1 MADQARTFTMSVVRW
16 ALVTRVASLL
26 LVMLIPT
33 ERWSEPAVVVA
44 AAILCGWS
52 LVWLAPR
59 GGTLRVV
66 QRHPLIA
73 VGDVLMALVVTVLAG
88 VNSPLVFA
96 TLSTALVVGVLF
108 RPPVAVLLTII
119 LVSGYLLVAL
129 TQTDGEA
136 FFVHT
141 FVVPATYAV
150 LAMLGNVTRHLH
162 EQVMVEQARLAA
174 SYAAAAASAER
185 ARLARDMHD
194 SVAKSLHGVALAAAA
209 LPRWIDQDQ
218 QSAIRQASVI
228 QKAAQQASI
237 EARDLLKSL
246 RTLDDGPVIERLTEQ
261 VSAFET
267 ATGIDT
273 QLQVKDLA
281 DLDPDV
287 TSEVLAIV
295 GEALENINRHA
306 GARTAHVSLEANAE
320 SVQLEVRD
328 DGVGFEPTNLPKGCY
343 GVLGMRER
351 ARNVGGV
358 LHLASPPGG
367 GTTVTLRIPVATGK
381 ETVS

>member
-1 MADQARTFTMSVVRW
+1 MSVVRW

-174 SYAAAAASAER
+174 SYAVAAASAER

-246 RTLDDGPVIERLTEQ
+246 RTIDDGPLIERLTEQ

-295 GEALENINRHA
+295 GEALENIHRHA
-306 GARTAHVSLEANAE
+306 GARIAHVSLEANAE

-328 DGVGFEPTNLPKGCY
+328 DGVGFEPANLPKGRY

-367 GTTVTLRIPVATGK
+367 GTTVTLRIPVAAGK

>member
-1 MADQARTFTMSVVRW
+1 MSVVRW